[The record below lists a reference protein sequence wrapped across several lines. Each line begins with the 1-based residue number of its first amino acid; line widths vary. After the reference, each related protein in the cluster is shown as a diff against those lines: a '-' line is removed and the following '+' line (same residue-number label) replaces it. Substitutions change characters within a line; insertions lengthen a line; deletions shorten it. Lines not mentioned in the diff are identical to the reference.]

1 MNGLWKENVGGW
13 NHKDTRRKKQTRKNI
28 IRDKGRALLKVYNTK
43 NKMFAGKYDPDIY
56 RRENE
61 QVIVYKP
68 LIVKPLVQFTS
79 AYKALVE
86 YISGYKEVFFE
97 MNHFNGEEV
106 TVRVYKRMEAIKKMK
121 YVDIYYDENE
131 NSYWR
136 KTMYDVKTRL
146 PLEKSLNLDKTQS
159 RSLKLISQSKLSFE
173 VKLDWEKVKKY
184 RETELISE
192 FYTYDNNE
200 YLYGKLLPDWKRN
213 TLYNDGKRRKLGQ
226 KIANGSDR
234 AIIRDWISKGDWD
247 KVIPTHSYSK
257 SIAWFVS

>member
-1 MNGLWKENVGGW
+1 
-13 NHKDTRRKKQTRKNI
+13 
-28 IRDKGRALLKVYNTK
+28 
-43 NKMFAGKYDPDIY
+43 
-56 RRENE
+56 
-61 QVIVYKP
+61 
-68 LIVKPLVQFTS
+68 
-79 AYKALVE
+79 
-86 YISGYKEVFFE
+86 
-97 MNHFNGEEV
+97 
-106 TVRVYKRMEAIKKMK
+106 MEAIKTMK
-121 YVDIYYDENE
+121 YVNIYYDENE

-173 VKLDWEKVKKY
+173 VKLDWDKVKKY